1 MMKRNILI
9 LVLLFASAFP
19 SFAQIENEIQQS
31 RKEKI
36 EKGRAY
42 LLEKFIDRDYEK
54 VKEIKDYLMEM
65 DDDNYVALTPF
76 EQWHI
81 LQWTKEY
88 DALIDKLRHSD
99 SLYFASYDKK
109 VFPEKDDLMRRL
121 YLRSAEDEHLLKFS
135 LQEAQLPAEDEAFLT
150 LFLDWLIRSEN
161 NDNQKNW
168 NVGADKF
175 LADYPNSDYEGFVKH
190 WIRRP
195 YEVEGNWGWGM
206 GFNLCSGFST
216 GSLAQ
221 PIIGFG
227 LDFDIAYK
235 RLFMFLGYHVMA
247 ANTRIEQH
255 LSDGGLCPKGYHV
268 GWMPM
273 YADLG
278 YAVVDNR
285 SIRITPF
292 VGVGGIIE
300 TYGNQK
306 HPEYEEL
313 EKNIFLYQGGLSFDI
328 KTSGRLEDGF
338 IRIRYCCG
346 ANGIGKKEVSM
357 THLFSVVA
365 GGFSRGTK
373 RVY

>member
-1 MMKRNILI
+1 MKRHILLLALL
-9 LVLLFASAFP
+9 LVTAIP
-19 SFAQIENEIQQS
+19 TFAQIENEILQS
-31 RKEKI
+31 KKEKI
-36 EKGRAY
+36 AKGRAY
-42 LLEKFIDRDYEK
+42 LLEKFLDRDYDK
-54 VKEIKDYLMEM
+54 VKETKDFLLTLE
-65 DDDNYVALTPF
+65 DEDYVALTPF
-76 EQWHI
+76 EKWHI

-88 DALIDKLRHSD
+88 DVLAENLRHAD
-99 SLYFASYDKK
+99 SSYFASFSNK

-121 YLRSAEDEHLLKFS
+121 YLRGVEDKHLLKYN
-135 LQEAQLPAEDEAFLT
+135 LDEAQLAAEDNAFLT
-150 LFLDWLIRSEN
+150 LFLDWLVGSESGF
-161 NDNQKNW
+161 NQRTW
-168 NVGADKF
+168 NVEADKF
-175 LADYPNSDYEGFVKH
+175 LTDYPNSDYEWFVRH
-190 WIRRP
+190 WIRKP
-195 YEVEGNWGWGM
+195 YEVESDWGWGM

-247 ANTRIEQH
+247 ANTRIDQH

-346 ANGIGKKEVSM
+346 ANGLGKKEVSM

>member
-1 MMKRNILI
+1 MKRHILLLALL
-9 LVLLFASAFP
+9 LVTAIP
-19 SFAQIENEIQQS
+19 TFAQIENEILQS
-31 RKEKI
+31 KKEKI
-36 EKGRAY
+36 AKGRAY
-42 LLEKFIDRDYEK
+42 LLEKFLDRDYDK
-54 VKEIKDYLMEM
+54 VKETKDYLLTLE
-65 DDDNYVALTPF
+65 DDNYVALTPF
-76 EQWHI
+76 EKWHI

-88 DALIDKLRHSD
+88 DVLAENLRHAD
-99 SLYFASYDKK
+99 SSYFASFSNK
-109 VFPEKDDLMRRL
+109 VFPEKDDLMRKL
-121 YLRSAEDEHLLKFS
+121 YLRGVEDKHLLKYN
-135 LQEAQLPAEDEAFLT
+135 LDEAQLAAEDNAFLT
-150 LFLDWLIRSEN
+150 LFLDWLVGS
-161 NDNQKNW
+161 NDNIEQKNW
-168 NVGADKF
+168 NIEADKF
-175 LADYPNSDYEGFVKH
+175 LTDYPNSDYEWFVRH
-190 WIRRP
+190 WIRKP
-195 YEVEGNWGWGM
+195 YEEESDWGWGM

-227 LDFDIAYK
+227 LDFDIAYQ

-247 ANTRIEQH
+247 ANTRIDQH

-346 ANGIGKKEVSM
+346 ANGLGKKEVSM

>member
-1 MMKRNILI
+1 MKRHILLLALL
-9 LVLLFASAFP
+9 LVTAIP
-19 SFAQIENEIQQS
+19 TFAQIENEILQS
-31 RKEKI
+31 KKEKI
-36 EKGRAY
+36 AKGRAY
-42 LLEKFIDRDYEK
+42 LLEKFLDRDYDK
-54 VKEIKDYLMEM
+54 VKETKDYLLTLE
-65 DDDNYVALTPF
+65 DEDYVALTPF
-76 EQWHI
+76 EKWHI

-88 DALIDKLRHSD
+88 DVLAENLRHAD
-99 SLYFASYDKK
+99 SSYFASFSNK
-109 VFPEKDDLMRRL
+109 VFPEKDDLMRKL
-121 YLRSAEDEHLLKFS
+121 YLRGVEDKHLLKYN
-135 LQEAQLPAEDEAFLT
+135 LDEAQLAAEDNAFLT
-150 LFLDWLIRSEN
+150 LFLDWLVGS
-161 NDNQKNW
+161 NDNIEQKNW
-168 NVGADKF
+168 NVEADKF
-175 LADYPNSDYEGFVKH
+175 LTDYPNSDYEWFVRH
-190 WIRRP
+190 WIRKP
-195 YEVEGNWGWGM
+195 YEVESDWGWGM

-227 LDFDIAYK
+227 LDFDIAYQ

-247 ANTRIEQH
+247 ANTRIDQH

-346 ANGIGKKEVSM
+346 ANGLGKKEVSM

>member
-1 MMKRNILI
+1 MKRHILLLALL
-9 LVLLFASAFP
+9 LVTAIP
-19 SFAQIENEIQQS
+19 TFAQIEEEIQQS
-31 RKEKI
+31 KKEKI
-36 EKGRAY
+36 TKGRAY
-42 LLEKFIDRDYEK
+42 LLEKFIDRDYDK

-65 DDDNYVALTPF
+65 ESEDYVALTPF

-88 DALIDKLRHSD
+88 DALLENLRHSD
-99 SLYFASYDKK
+99 SSYFASYNNK

-121 YLRSAEDEHLLKFS
+121 YLRGVEDKHLLKYNLDEAQLSAEDN
-135 LQEAQLPAEDEAFLT
+135 AFLT
-150 LFLDWLIRSEN
+150 LFLDWLVGS
-161 NDNQKNW
+161 NDNIEQKNW
-168 NVGADKF
+168 NIEADKF
-175 LADYPNSDYEGFVKH
+175 LAGYPNSDYEWFVTH
-190 WIRRP
+190 WIRKP
-195 YEVEGNWGWGM
+195 YEVEGDWGWGM

-221 PIIGFG
+221 PIFGFG

-247 ANTRIEQH
+247 AKTRIDQH
-255 LSDGGLCPKGYHV
+255 LSDGGICPKGTQV

-278 YAVVDNR
+278 YAVVDNP

-292 VGVGGIIE
+292 VGVGGVIE
-300 TYGNQK
+300 TYGIQK
-306 HPEYEEL
+306 HPEYEGL
-313 EKNIFLYQGGLSFDI
+313 EKSIFLYQGGLSFDI
-328 KTSGRLEDGF
+328 KTHGRLEDGF

-346 ANGIGKKEVSM
+346 ANGLGKKEVSM

>member
-19 SFAQIENEIQQS
+19 SFAQIEDEIQQS

-175 LADYPNSDYEGFVKH
+175 LADYPNSDYEWFVKH

-206 GFNLCSGFST
+206 GLDLCSGFST

-221 PIIGFG
+221 PLFGIG
-227 LDFDIAYK
+227 LSLDIAYK
-235 RLFMFLGYHVMA
+235 RLFLFLGYDIVA
-247 ANTRIEQH
+247 ANTRIDQP
-255 LSDGGLCPKGYHV
+255 LFGDGLCPKGTHV
-268 GWMPM
+268 NWMPM
-273 YADLG
+273 YATLG
-278 YAVVDNR
+278 YAIIDNNA
-285 SIRITPF
+285 IRVTPSL
-292 VGVGGIIE
+292 GVGGIIE
-300 TYGNQK
+300 TYGIQK

-313 EKNIFLYQGGLSFDI
+313 EKNIFVYQGALTFDI
-328 KTSGRLEDGF
+328 KGHGQFEGGGL
-338 IRIRYCCG
+338 RIRYSCG
-346 ANGIGKKEVSM
+346 IAGLGTGEVS
-357 THLFSVVA
+357 TAHLISV
-365 GGFSRGTK
+365 GGSGLIRGTK

>member
-1 MMKRNILI
+1 MKRHILLLALL
-9 LVLLFASAFP
+9 LVTAIP
-19 SFAQIENEIQQS
+19 TFAQIENEILQS
-31 RKEKI
+31 KKEKI
-36 EKGRAY
+36 AKGRAY
-42 LLEKFIDRDYEK
+42 LLEKFLDRDYDK
-54 VKEIKDYLMEM
+54 VKETKDFLLTLE
-65 DDDNYVALTPF
+65 DEDYVALTPF
-76 EQWHI
+76 EKWHI

-88 DALIDKLRHSD
+88 DVLAENLRHAD
-99 SLYFASYDKK
+99 SSYFASFSNK

-121 YLRSAEDEHLLKFS
+121 YLRGVEDKHLLKYN
-135 LQEAQLPAEDEAFLT
+135 LDEAQLAAEDNAFLT
-150 LFLDWLIRSEN
+150 LFLDWLVGSESGF
-161 NDNQKNW
+161 NQRTW
-168 NVGADKF
+168 NVEADKF
-175 LADYPNSDYEGFVKH
+175 LTDYPNSDYEWFVRH
-190 WIRRP
+190 WIRKP
-195 YEVEGNWGWGM
+195 YEVESDWGWGM

-247 ANTRIEQH
+247 ANTRIDQH

-313 EKNIFLYQGGLSFDI
+313 EKNFFLYQGGLSFDI